1 MSSAMA
7 SHAQNERKFKQ
18 WEELPGGGRR
28 YFRDYVGRVGG
39 RARYIKEVDAD
50 ETTTRFARE
59 IYDQPGRLVAV
70 HEKFPV
76 DLGHKRM

>member
-39 RARYIKEVDAD
+39 RARYIKVSKKLMQTKQRLGLLGKF
-50 ETTTRFARE
+50 TTSLAVLWPCTRN
-59 IYDQPGRLVAV
+59 
-70 HEKFPV
+70 FPSI
-76 DLGHKRM
+76 